1 MNFLSQF
8 KIKIR
13 MAILIAISV
22 IGIISITILSLIQF
36 RTELMEEKLIQTQ
49 YLVESVH
56 SILVNYHARADL
68 GEMGVEAAQKEAMN
82 IIKAIKYDNNNYFWI
97 NDMHPKMIMHPIKP
111 ELNGKDLSNV
121 KDPDGKLI
129 FVSFTDKIK
138 SQEAGNVSYQWPK
151 PGSDKPKPKV
161 AYVKGFKPWGWIVGS
176 GIYVDDVD
184 ARFLQ
189 SAKHLGIIT
198 IIVMI
203 PLLLVSLLISHSIS
217 SPLTKIVEFAKSI
230 SGGNL
235 SRNLKINQKD
245 EIGVLADSL
254 REMQKKLREIV
265 GEVKMG
271 ASNIAQ
277 SSSHINESVQN
288 LSSGASEQA
297 ATVEE
302 TSSSL
307 EQISANVNQ
316 NADNA
321 KQTEKMAEGVA
332 AQAVEGGESVD
343 KTVTAMKDIAGKIGI
358 IEDIAYETKILA
370 LNAAIEAAR
379 AGEHGKG
386 FAVVAAEVRKLAGNS
401 EVAANEISELAKS
414 SVDVSEKAGTLLK
427 EIVPSIAKTAD
438 LVQEISAASDE
449 QSTGIGE
456 INSAMTQLD
465 TVTQN
470 NAALSEEL
478 ASTAENMNSEAVSL
492 EDMMGFF
499 NIDESG
505 SGTSRHRAE
514 NQSRNRTN
522 LRENNKTA
530 SFSAAKTGQSQLSDV
545 QDDSIPDDF
554 ERF

>member
-8 KIKIR
+8 KIKLR
-13 MAILIAISV
+13 MAILIVISV
-22 IGIISITILSLIQF
+22 IGIVSITILSLIQF
-36 RTELMEEKLIQTQ
+36 KTELMEEKLIQTQ

-56 SILVNYHARADL
+56 SILVNYHTRAGL
-68 GEMGVEAAQKEAMN
+68 GEMGVEAAQKEAMKT
-82 IIKAIKYDNNNYFWI
+82 IKAIKYDKNNYFWI
-97 NDMHPKMIMHPIKP
+97 NDMHPRMIMHPIKP

-121 KDPDGKLI
+121 KDPDGKSI
-129 FVSFTDKIK
+129 FVSFADKVK

-151 PGSDKPKPKV
+151 PGSEQPKPKV

-176 GIYVDDVD
+176 GIYVDDVEV
-184 ARFLQ
+184 RFLQ
-189 SAKHLGIIT
+189 SAKHLGVIA
-198 IIVMI
+198 IIVLI

-217 SPLTKIVEFAKSI
+217 SPLTKSVEFAKSI
-230 SGGNL
+230 SAGDL
-235 SRNLKINQKD
+235 SRSLDINQKD

-254 REMQKKLREIV
+254 REMQKKLSEIV
-265 GEVKMG
+265 GQVIVG
-271 ASNIAQ
+271 ANNITQ

-288 LSSGASEQA
+288 LSSGAAEEA

-321 KQTEKMAEGVA
+321 KQTKIMAEDVA
-332 AQAVEGGESVD
+332 VQAGEGGDAVEQ
-343 KTVTAMKDIAGKIGI
+343 TVTAMKDIANRIGI

-414 SVDVSEKAGTLLK
+414 SVAVSEKAGTLLN

-438 LVQEISAASDE
+438 LVQEISVASDE

-478 ASTAENMNSEAVSL
+478 ASTAEEMNSQAVSL

-499 NIDESG
+499 SVDESD
-505 SGTSRHRAE
+505 SGMSRQMAGK
-514 NQSRNRTN
+514 QT
-522 LRENNKTA
+522 KKMT
-530 SFSAAKTGQSQLSDV
+530 T
-545 QDDSIPDDF
+545 
-554 ERF
+554 